1 MKNKCDVEKIPSITK
16 IIAKV
21 FEARPEVSAVYLF
34 GSVIMGMERKG
45 SDLDIAVHLDD
56 NLSVEQMGQHRFEL
70 IDVLEQAVSCEIDL
84 VVLNTASLEIISQV
98 LRYGRLVYTE
108 NIDQASSYKLRK
120 QKEYFD
126 FKYYM
131 DRDIQE
137 MHDFFTC

>member
-1 MKNKCDVEKIPSITK
+1 MTK
-16 IIAKV
+16 IIAKKLQT
-21 FEARPEVSAVYLF
+21 RPEVSAAYLF

-56 NLSVEQMGQHRFEL
+56 NLSTEQMGQYRFEL
-70 IDVLEQAVSCEIDL
+70 MDLLERAIGREIDL
-84 VVLNTASLEIISQV
+84 VVLNTASLKIISQV
-98 LRYGRLVYTE
+98 LKYGRLVYTA
-108 NIDQASSYKLRK
+108 NIDQAKSYKLRK

-137 MHDFFTC
+137 MRVFFAC